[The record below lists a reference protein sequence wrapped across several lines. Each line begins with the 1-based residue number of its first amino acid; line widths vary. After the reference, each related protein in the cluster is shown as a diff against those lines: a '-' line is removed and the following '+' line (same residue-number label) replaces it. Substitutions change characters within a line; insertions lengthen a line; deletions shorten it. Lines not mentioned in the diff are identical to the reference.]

1 MTSAGR
7 DSTLADYVHVIRR
20 AKWTML
26 LVGLI
31 CAAIAVFVSV
41 LQTPNY
47 QAQASESV
55 RDPSQD
61 LSLTGTSYSV
71 PRRRCSWPRR
81 TRPSSRGFP

>member
-20 AKWTML
+20 AKWTIL

-31 CAAIAVFVSV
+31 YAAIALFVSV

-61 LSLTGTSYSV
+61 LSLTGTSYLSAETPLQLAAAHAPLV
-71 PRRRCSWPRR
+71 
-81 TRPSSRGFP
+81 TRLP